1 MERKIGEVIEI
12 NGKKYKCVTEGSCG
26 ECAFDF
32 KEENAKYHFCVEHAE
47 IIGACSSRI
56 RTDKTTVNFVEIGG
70 KNEK

>member
-12 NGKKYKCVTEGSCG
+12 NGKKYKCVIRGSCG

-32 KEENAKYHFCVEHAE
+32 KEENAMYHFCVEHAE
-47 IIGACSSRI
+47 VIGACSSRI